1 MKDIKKVTLIGL
13 GAMGVFFA
21 PRISEKL
28 GADFR
33 ILADGARKERLERKG
48 VTVNTI
54 NYRFPI
60 ITPDVEGDPADL
72 VIIAVKGYDL
82 ERLKEFLKSMDLDYD
97 TGIEYSICL
106 EDEDY
111 RIIAAG
117 SVEENVLKC
126 IAISPDHQGE
136 GLSGTIISHLTQ
148 YEFEKGR
155 SHLLMYT
162 KPKNQA
168 MFEDLGFYTI
178 LKTDRVLFMENKKT
192 GFTDFM
198 EKVKAESPED
208 ALKEGKVIG
217 AIVANCNPFTLGHR
231 YLIET
236 ALKQCDYL
244 HLFVLSDKRTF
255 YSASER
261 YEMVKEGVKDLDR
274 VILHQTSDYIISAAT
289 FPTYFMKEK
298 TEAGKAN
305 CRLDLEL
312 FGKRIAPELHITKRF
327 VGTEPNCAVT
337 DCYNVTMKEVLP
349 GLGIEVTEIQRKEQE
364 GTAIS
369 ASRVRQAVKEGKTEE
384 IRGLVPESTW
394 KHIAG
399 ERS

>member
-1 MKDIKKVTLIGL
+1 M
-13 GAMGVFFA
+13 
-21 PRISEKL
+21 
-28 GADFR
+28 
-33 ILADGARKERLERKG
+33 LEGR
-48 VTVNTI
+48 
-54 NYRFPI
+54 P
-60 ITPDVEGDPADL
+60 L
-72 VIIAVKGYDL
+72 KGYEL

-178 LKTDRVLFMENKKT
+178 LKT
-192 GFTDFM
+192 
-198 EKVKAESPED
+198 ESPED

>member
-394 KHIAG
+394 EHISKKA
-399 ERS
+399 

>member
-1 MKDIKKVTLIGL
+1 M
-13 GAMGVFFA
+13 
-21 PRISEKL
+21 
-28 GADFR
+28 
-33 ILADGARKERLERKG
+33 LEGR
-48 VTVNTI
+48 
-54 NYRFPI
+54 P
-60 ITPDVEGDPADL
+60 L
-72 VIIAVKGYDL
+72 KGYDL

-231 YLIET
+231 YLIAVSYTHLRAHET
-236 ALKQCDYL
+236 
-244 HLFVLSDKRTF
+244 S
-255 YSASER
+255 
-261 YEMVKEGVKDLDR
+261 
-274 VILHQTSDYIISAAT
+274 
-289 FPTYFMKEK
+289 
-298 TEAGKAN
+298 
-305 CRLDLEL
+305 
-312 FGKRIAPELHITKRF
+312 
-327 VGTEPNCAVT
+327 
-337 DCYNVTMKEVLP
+337 
-349 GLGIEVTEIQRKEQE
+349 
-364 GTAIS
+364 
-369 ASRVRQAVKEGKTEE
+369 
-384 IRGLVPESTW
+384 
-394 KHIAG
+394 
-399 ERS
+399 

>member
-1 MKDIKKVTLIGL
+1 
-13 GAMGVFFA
+13 
-21 PRISEKL
+21 
-28 GADFR
+28 
-33 ILADGARKERLERKG
+33 
-48 VTVNTI
+48 
-54 NYRFPI
+54 
-60 ITPDVEGDPADL
+60 
-72 VIIAVKGYDL
+72 
-82 ERLKEFLKSMDLDYD
+82 
-97 TGIEYSICL
+97 
-106 EDEDY
+106 
-111 RIIAAG
+111 
-117 SVEENVLKC
+117 
-126 IAISPDHQGE
+126 
-136 GLSGTIISHLTQ
+136 
-148 YEFEKGR
+148 
-155 SHLLMYT
+155 
-162 KPKNQA
+162 

-192 GFTDFM
+192 GFTDFI
-198 EKVKAESPED
+198 EKVKAESPKD

-369 ASRVRQAVKEGKTEE
+369 ASRVRQAVKEGKAEE

-394 KHIAG
+394 EHISKKA
-399 ERS
+399 

>member
-1 MKDIKKVTLIGL
+1 M
-13 GAMGVFFA
+13 
-21 PRISEKL
+21 
-28 GADFR
+28 
-33 ILADGARKERLERKG
+33 LEGR
-48 VTVNTI
+48 
-54 NYRFPI
+54 P
-60 ITPDVEGDPADL
+60 L
-72 VIIAVKGYDL
+72 KGYDL

-192 GFTDFM
+192 GFTDFI
-198 EKVKAESPED
+198 EKVKAESPKD

-231 YLIET
+231 SLIET

-244 HLFVLSDKRTF
+244 HLL
-255 YSASER
+255 ER
-261 YEMVKEGVKDLDR
+261 WKVEYAPQSPEDELD
-274 VILHQTSDYIISAAT
+274 D
-289 FPTYFMKEK
+289 
-298 TEAGKAN
+298 
-305 CRLDLEL
+305 
-312 FGKRIAPELHITKRF
+312 RF
-327 VGTEPNCAVT
+327 VEACQMMECVNYLLDVPMYAELEQRVTAVDT
-337 DCYNVTMKEVLP
+337 LLADGNIAELDERLKRL
-349 GLGIEVTEIQRKEQE
+349 EQE
-364 GTAIS
+364 VPHRGEERAI
-369 ASRVRQAVKEGKTEE
+369 A
-384 IRGLVPESTW
+384 
-394 KHIAG
+394 
-399 ERS
+399 